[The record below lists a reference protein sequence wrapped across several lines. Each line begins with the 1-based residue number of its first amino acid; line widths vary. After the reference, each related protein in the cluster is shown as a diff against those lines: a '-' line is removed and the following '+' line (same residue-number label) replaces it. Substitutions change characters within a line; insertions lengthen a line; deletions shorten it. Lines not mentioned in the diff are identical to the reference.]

1 MAMQKRRLGNTGI
14 EVSEIAFGC
23 VEIGMPYGIWVEGPE
38 DMLSE
43 KEAVELLNLAVDS
56 GINFFDT
63 ARMYG
68 NSEDIIGKAFK
79 SRRHEVVLATKCV
92 HLLDAQG
99 KLPSKGKIKEIIEQ
113 SLLESLRN
121 LQTDYVDLFMLHQA
135 TPEILDNEEI
145 LTTFAKL
152 KKKGLFRATG
162 VSTYTTE
169 VSKKTIDSGL
179 WNMIQLPFNLM
190 DQRQGVLFKEAEE
203 KGVGIVVRSVLLK
216 GLLSDRGVNLHPA
229 LSKVEKHIANYKRLL
244 EGCNYDLSS
253 LATKFALSFPEVSA
267 VLIGIDK
274 KEYLEQ
280 ALKTV
285 DGTYLGEEKLK
296 TIREMAYPDPEF
308 IDLPYWDKMNW
319 LR

>member
-23 VEIGMPYGIWVEGPE
+23 VEIGMPYGIGVEGPK

-152 KKKGLFRATG
+152 IKKGLFRATG

>member
-23 VEIGMPYGIWVEGPE
+23 VEIGMPYGIGVEGPK

-99 KLPSKGKIKEIIEQ
+99 KLPPKGKIKEIIEQ